1 MSKKFR
7 TVFDRELVV
16 SNPGSDMVT
25 DFVSVYDDDGK
36 RKLVPNG
43 QHSMFDEIQSYRE
56 NCELKTIL
64 KRYVQT
70 GDDTLLKRRQA
81 IYADVTDIP
90 KTYADVLRVANAA
103 QEMFDVLSKD
113 KKEAFNN
120 NVDEFLAAFGS
131 KKFEEIMNPT
141 TNGGFTGDLP
151 VEPIKKESDQ

>member
-7 TVFDRELVV
+7 TIFDRKLVV

-43 QHSMFDEIQSYRE
+43 KHSMFDEIQSYRE
-56 NCELKTIL
+56 NCDLKIIL

-70 GDDTLLKRRQA
+70 GDDALLQRRQSF
-81 IYADVTDIP
+81 YADVTDIP

-103 QEMFDVLSKD
+103 QEMFDVLPKD

-131 KKFEEIMNPT
+131 KKYEEIMNPYT
-141 TNGGFTGDLP
+141 EGGNPIDNP
-151 VEPIKKESDQ
+151 VEPIKESDN